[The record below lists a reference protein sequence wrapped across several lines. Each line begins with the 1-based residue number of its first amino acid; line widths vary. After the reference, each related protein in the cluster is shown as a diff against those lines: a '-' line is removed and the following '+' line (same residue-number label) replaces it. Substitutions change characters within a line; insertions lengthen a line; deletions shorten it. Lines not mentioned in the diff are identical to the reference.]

1 MTKPPLLS
9 VIIPAYNHERFI
21 GPAVES
27 VLAQSLADL
36 ELIIIDDGST
46 DTTAKVIQSY
56 QDSRLHYIYQDN
68 QDAYNALNRGMGLAR
83 GEYIA
88 ILNSDDI
95 YTKNRLERLVAQ
107 QRATGAQCLFSRVRL
122 ISDEGKLLD
131 DPALWWNQWYED
143 AVQRYSA
150 SQDLYLTFLQRN
162 VMVTT
167 SNLFLTRL
175 AAQTVGGFSA
185 LRYLHDYDYIF
196 RVLLAFPGQVQF
208 LHDEPLLFYRV
219 HGGNT
224 LSEAA
229 ITGRKQD
236 QDVIRKYML
245 ARIPREFHPMLQAG
259 IDRLVELE
267 QELAQERQRRANLNP
282 PALRTQLKQLAR
294 SSARKLRA
302 EIKQAYRAIQK
313 DTK

>member
-1 MTKPPLLS
+1 MTKAPLIS
-9 VIIPAYNHERFI
+9 VVIPAYNHERFI

-46 DTTAKVIQSY
+46 DGTAQVIQSY
-56 QDSRLHYIYQDN
+56 QDSRLHYTYQEN
-68 QDAYNALNRGMGLAR
+68 QDAYNALNRGMGLAQ

-88 ILNSDDI
+88 ILNSDDV
-95 YTKNRLERLVAQ
+95 YTENRLERLLAE
-107 QRATGAQCLFSRVRL
+107 QRATNAQCLFSRVRL
-122 ISDEGKLLD
+122 INDGGTLLG
-131 DPALWWNQWYED
+131 DPSLWWNQWYED
-143 AVQRYSA
+143 AVRRYRS
-150 SQDLYLTFLQRN
+150 SQDLYLAFLQRN

-167 SNLFLTRL
+167 SNLFLTRQ
-175 AAQTVGGFSA
+175 AAEKVGGFSA

-208 LHDEPLLFYRV
+208 LHEEALLFYRI
-219 HGGNT
+219 HGSNT

-245 ARIPREFHPMLQAG
+245 ARIPQEFHTMLHAG
-259 IDRLVELE
+259 IDRLMELE
-267 QELAQERQRRANLNP
+267 QELMQEQQRRANLTP

-302 EIKQAYRAIQK
+302 EVKQAYQAIQK
-313 DTK
+313 DRK